1 MVSGRNQAHNRRY
14 ELNKPSDVD
23 ESDAKLVPRHP
34 ASNRKTMPKPA
45 PQHRISDPEIPFVL
59 SKNSSRNVVVHLEQD
74 KKSLA
79 ELGPVYLVT
88 EAAGLS

>member
-1 MVSGRNQAHNRRY
+1 
-14 ELNKPSDVD
+14 
-23 ESDAKLVPRHP
+23 
-34 ASNRKTMPKPA
+34 MPKPA